1 MLKLFQKKPQILS
14 PRVVVRPRRSW
25 QFRLLVFVAI
35 CSLLALLSWGMYEAG
50 KQSVNSHNDSDAVEE
65 KSTYLFDPGSCR
77 QTKKQQLCTQI
88 GDLIQ
93 QLQISTTA
101 NENLAEE
108 VKSLASEN
116 DQLKEKLVFFQH
128 LVASNTNSGISIY
141 QFSLKE
147 TETPGK
153 YHYALTL
160 IQGGERPSDFKGNL
174 RFKIKLL
181 QNGQSKAVPL
191 TSKNAEQ
198 DFPVHFKFFH
208 RLEENFQVPPGTTVE
223 NIQVQIY
230 KNGDKKPLV
239 TETVQPAT

>member
-1 MLKLFQKKPQILS
+1 
-14 PRVVVRPRRSW
+14 
-25 QFRLLVFVAI
+25 
-35 CSLLALLSWGMYEAG
+35 MYEAG
-50 KQSVNSHNDSDAVEE
+50 KRSASDHNDTIEE
-65 KSTYLFDPGSCR
+65 KSTYSFDPGGCR

-128 LVASNTNSGISIY
+128 MVSSNTNSGISIY

-147 TETPGK
+147 TETSGK
-153 YHYALTL
+153 YRYALTL

-174 RFKIKLL
+174 QFKVKLT
-181 QNGQSKAVPL
+181 QNGKSKVVPL
-191 TSKNAEQ
+191 TNKNSKQ

-208 RLEENFQVPPGTTVE
+208 RLEENFQVSPDTTIE

-230 KNGDKKPLV
+230 KNGEKKPFV
-239 TETVQPAT
+239 TETVQPAS

>member
-1 MLKLFQKKPQILS
+1 MIKLFQKKPQILS
-14 PRVVVRPRRSW
+14 PRVVIRPHRSW
-25 QFRLLVFVAI
+25 QFHLSTAVTI
-35 CSLLALLSWGMYEAG
+35 CSLLALLSWVMYEAG
-50 KQSVNSHNDSDAVEE
+50 KQAENDHHDTAEE
-65 KSTYLFDPGSCR
+65 KSTYLFDPGSCQ
-77 QTKKQQLCTQI
+77 QTKKQQLCIQI
-88 GDLIQ
+88 GDLAQ

-101 NENLAEE
+101 SQNLAEE

-116 DQLKEKLVFFQH
+116 DQLKEKLAFFQH
-128 LVASNTNSGISIY
+128 LVASNTKSGISIY

-153 YHYALTL
+153 YRYALTL

-174 RFKIKLL
+174 RFKVKMT

-191 TSKNAEQ
+191 TGKNAKQ

-208 RLEENFQVPPGTTVE
+208 RLEENFEVAPDTIIE

-239 TETVQPAT
+239 TETVQPAS

>member
-1 MLKLFQKKPQILS
+1 MLKLFHKKPQILS
-14 PRVVVRPRRSW
+14 PRVVVRPYRSW
-25 QFRLLVFVAI
+25 QFHLLVFVAI

-50 KQSVNSHNDSDAVEE
+50 KQSVHNHNDSDTVEE
-65 KSTYLFDPGSCR
+65 KSTYLFNPGSCR

-88 GDLIQ
+88 GDLTQ

-101 NENLAEE
+101 SENLAEE

-128 LVASNTNSGISIY
+128 LVASNTKSGISIY

-147 TETPGK
+147 TEAAGK
-153 YHYALTL
+153 YRYALTL
-160 IQGGERPSDFKGNL
+160 IQGGERPGEFKGSL
-174 RFKIKLL
+174 RFKVKLA

-191 TSKNAEQ
+191 TNNNSTQ
-198 DFPVHFKFFH
+198 DFPLHFKFFH
-208 RLEENFQVPPGTTVE
+208 RLEENFQVPPDATVE

-230 KNGDKKPLV
+230 KNGDKKPLL
-239 TETVQPAT
+239 TEAVQPAS